1 MIRQTA
7 KDVRLPASIATSFQ
21 GNAQAC
27 QSSIDGAPILIVG
40 ALVAVYRIRGMLYE
54 SVIRHHRL
62 NHCRRR
68 ARRAADPEAVRHA
81 ARRLRRR
88 IILLSSSVTKS
99 GILLVDFALERE
111 RARLSSEDFIHQVCR
126 LRFRPILM
134 TTLCAL
140 LGGAPLMVGT
150 GTGREIRQPFGYAIV
165 GGLRRRALF
174 CRTFAFHPNA
184 KGSSD
189 CETCQ
194 VPTATFFAIDDVV
207 RNAASKRHGAD
218 VRPNGSD
225 QASAIW
231 NGDRA
236 STRR

>member
-1 MIRQTA
+1 MSLFP
-7 KDVRLPASIATSFQ
+7 KKSPASLGSFQ

-27 QSSIDGAPILIVG
+27 QSSIGSALILIVG
-40 ALVAVYRIRGMLYE
+40 ALVAVYRILGMLYE
-54 SVIRHHRL
+54 SVIHHHRL

-68 ARRAADPEAVRHA
+68 ARRAADPDAVRHA
-81 ARRLRRR
+81 ARRHRRR
-88 IILLSSSVTKS
+88 IILLISIVKKS

-111 RARLSSEDFIHQVCR
+111 RARLSSEDFIHEACR

-165 GGLRRRALF
+165 GDCADARSFPEPLPSVLTRRGRQTVKPVRSRPRLSSLLMMWSAMPQGRDTQRM
-174 CRTFAFHPNA
+174 CVRT
-184 KGSSD
+184 GR
-189 CETCQ
+189 
-194 VPTATFFAIDDVV
+194 I
-207 RNAASKRHGAD
+207 
-218 VRPNGSD
+218 

-231 NGDRA
+231 NGDRV